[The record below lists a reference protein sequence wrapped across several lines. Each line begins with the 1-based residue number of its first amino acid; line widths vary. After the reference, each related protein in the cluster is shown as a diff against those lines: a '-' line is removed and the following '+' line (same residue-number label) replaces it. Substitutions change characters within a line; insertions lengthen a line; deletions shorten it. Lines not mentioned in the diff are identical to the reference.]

1 MSWTFKNDDKANPKI
16 TEIAKRYAE
25 NFQMVLRN
33 SVSLM
38 FYGEPGSGKS
48 YMAACIVNALL
59 AKAYS
64 CLFTSFSRIVNS
76 TGRSIS
82 DKQEYL
88 DSLDNFNLLVIDN
101 FEIEDTTSY
110 ALDAALSVLESRCE
124 AKRPFIVITY
134 NLPPKAAC
142 KDDSK
147 TFNKKHKIYSLLTQ
161 KCIKVKF
168 KARDNKK
175 EQAVMNEFRKFLG
188 VDDL

>member
-1 MSWTFKNDDKANPKI
+1 MSWTFENDDKANPKI

-48 YMAACIVNALL
+48 YMAACIANALL

-101 FEIEDTTSY
+101 FEIEESTSY

-134 NLPPKAAC
+134 NLPPKSLQ
-142 KDDSK
+142 KDGDK
-147 TFNKKHKIYSLLTQ
+147 NFNRKYKIYSLLTQ

-168 KARDNKK
+168 KPRDNKK